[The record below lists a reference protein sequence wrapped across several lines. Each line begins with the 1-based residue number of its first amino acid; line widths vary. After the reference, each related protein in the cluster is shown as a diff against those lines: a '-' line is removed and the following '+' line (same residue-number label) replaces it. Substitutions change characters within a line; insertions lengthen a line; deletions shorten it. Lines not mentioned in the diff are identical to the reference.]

1 MADCRAPRNFAG
13 PAVTARRNS
22 AAARCRDAKRKQR
35 IAALGAALPS
45 PGKLAG
51 MDYRKIGQALQ
62 AGSGCP
68 PSLRAPD
75 AVRDLGQ
82 RPLDELG
89 LAGLVERLA
98 LAIRRADRSC

>member
-1 MADCRAPRNFAG
+1 
-13 PAVTARRNS
+13 
-22 AAARCRDAKRKQR
+22 
-35 IAALGAALPS
+35 
-45 PGKLAG
+45 